1 MASESS
7 VRWRHVKRISRKRR
21 LGLGWLIQVRM
32 VMVMDTN
39 RSDLSLWCHRKY
51 INRVYSLLSNAI
63 YEVKWELA
71 KNKRYIACISYEYM
85 RDLWGM
91 TNGSSLN
98 NSPGIHSVAALW
110 CHCAKINKFDA
121 MNKFC
126 VAFFKV
132 KTFGKHL
139 LLNFLNECAEVR
151 TQLTRMRSYMHIYVC
166 VFMYVWCKYVFHQQL
181 CMMQESPL
189 TEWATGSLE

>member
-1 MASESS
+1 M
-7 VRWRHVKRISRKRR
+7 
-21 LGLGWLIQVRM
+21 LGLGCLIQVRM
-32 VMVMDTN
+32 MVMDTN

-121 MNKFC
+121 MSKFC

-151 TQLTRMRSYMHIYVC
+151 TQLTRMRSYIHIYVC
-166 VFMYVWCKYVFHQQL
+166 VYV
-181 CMMQESPL
+181 CMMQVCISSAAVHDARESIDRMSDWIARTNDDFAVVLP
-189 TEWATGSLE
+189 SFDRSRSIYK